1 MLPIDKYVKIVYES
15 SPIGDSHIV
24 LYLTTFDLEKYEQ
37 DQKLEESRCTKR
49 VVLNNEIAPT
59 YNELYYSDDNGVSN
73 MLRIRQQNNYAYIDH
88 LEEYCNALIKQ
99 YYEPHVKEAVDIIE
113 AYKDKITPINFN
125 ATKKVKDV
133 VHSDKVECDV
143 VCGDV
148 VHCNEVHCKEIRGNM
163 VHCKVYK
170 E

>member
-15 SPIGDSHIV
+15 SPIGDAHIV
-24 LYLTTFDLEKYEQ
+24 LYLTTFDFEKYEQ
-37 DQKLEESRCTKR
+37 DQKLEEKTYVHRIE
-49 VVLNNEIAPT
+49 LNNAIAPT
-59 YNELYYSDDNGVSN
+59 YHELYDSGVST
-73 MLRIRQQNNYAYIDH
+73 MLRMRQQDRYVEY

-99 YYEPHVKEAVDIIE
+99 YYEPYVNEALNLIDT
-113 AYKDKITPINFN
+113 YKDKITTPINFN

-143 VCGDV
+143 ICGDV